1 MSGSGDAEIFRR
13 GGATGRVAIE
23 GASRPMPSAEPLA
36 NQFDPR
42 TIEDAR
48 IVHEGESR
56 ELRTRRLRIN
66 EKQTERGQPTL
77 DVMDGD
83 GLADLLAK
91 APTDAA
97 NGEGRL
103 SDALKARVARI
114 RQQTGVAEAALW
126 KLAVRDGEGG
136 TKDE

>member
-1 MSGSGDAEIFRR
+1 MSGSGESEVFRR
-13 GGATGRVAIE
+13 SGATERVSVE
-23 GASRPMPSAEPLA
+23 GTSRPMPRAEPLG
-36 NQFDPR
+36 NRFDPR
-42 TIEDAR
+42 TVEDAR

-66 EKQTERGQPTL
+66 EKQAERGHPTL
-77 DVMDGD
+77 GVMDGD
-83 GLADLLAK
+83 GLANLLAK

-103 SDALKARVARI
+103 SEALKARVAQI

-136 TKDE
+136 TNDE